1 MDLHGKIQK
10 AQVEALWP
18 PVTKHFTGTV
28 VQVTPGCKCNSLSQP
43 RLSRLLSR
51 ETVDAP
57 YLQTFKDRLDGALSN
72 LVWRE
77 VSLSMAGGDP

>member
-1 MDLHGKIQK
+1 MATI
-10 AQVEALWP
+10 
-18 PVTKHFTGTV
+18 TKHFTGTV

-57 YLQTFKDRLDGALSN
+57 YLQMFKYRLDGALSK